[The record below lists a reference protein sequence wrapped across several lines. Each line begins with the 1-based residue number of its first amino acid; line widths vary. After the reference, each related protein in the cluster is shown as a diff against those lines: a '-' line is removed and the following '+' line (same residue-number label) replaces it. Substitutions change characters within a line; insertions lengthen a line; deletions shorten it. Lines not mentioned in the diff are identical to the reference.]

1 MKAVLYD
8 DLEALKLLHK
18 TGRWLRLGNRR
29 KVRPLVVRTNH
40 MTITANGMT
49 QLCFGVCATKKSVP
63 NEQTGNKENVKRDD
77 NDKNKVIKCS
87 LYQPRTICSVQF
99 IISLVITHI
108 FVYQI
113 GKSV

>member
-1 MKAVLYD
+1 MSVL
-8 DLEALKLLHK
+8 LS
-18 TGRWLRLGNRR
+18 
-29 KVRPLVVRTNH
+29 
-40 MTITANGMT
+40 
-49 QLCFGVCATKKSVP
+49 VCYQKVP

-99 IISLVITHI
+99 IISLVITHM
-108 FVYQI
+108 FVYQT